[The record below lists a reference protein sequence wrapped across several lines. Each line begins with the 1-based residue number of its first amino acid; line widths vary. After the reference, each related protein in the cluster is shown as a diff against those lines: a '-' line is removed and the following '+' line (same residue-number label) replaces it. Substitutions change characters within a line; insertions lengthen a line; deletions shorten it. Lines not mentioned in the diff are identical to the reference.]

1 MRKNR
6 IEILTSRLIFI
17 MYTMMM
23 IWLLALLLFFEKS
36 NYYGKAD
43 YVISNLLIVV
53 VAVVVGILYM
63 ELKKR
68 YIIKSCSKSL
78 NYDQIVKV
86 TAICLLLVQIYI
98 AWNILFFAGW
108 DAAGVVNAAREL
120 VLGEPSQMS
129 SWYNFSVYPNNLFIV
144 YVQALLLE
152 INKWIGI
159 FNGDA
164 LLMPIVILNCLI
176 NTVSCFLVYKCGR
189 LFVSKKHAFYGF
201 VATVLIVGLSPWIV
215 VCYSDS
221 LGLLFPILCFYL
233 FIKPYEKKWEKNVA
247 MAGTAIL
254 AGIGFQI
261 KPQCVIM
268 FIAIVF
274 VEIIWGIE
282 KRNRK
287 RTALTVTGLLIIVI
301 VFSSGLQKSIK
312 YAYKAA
318 GNELDDEAAFGL
330 PHFLMMGMNEKS
342 NGVYAPEDIE
352 FSYNITSKSERNKK
366 DIERAVKRIQ
376 DMGPLRL
383 AKHFSKKML
392 VLYNDGTFAW
402 GKEGNFYAVTYDE
415 VNSGVCRLLRSYYY
429 GDEAANHGTFQTI
442 QKVIWILI
450 LLSAAFGVRKNSRYM
465 KEETILMLAV
475 IGLTLF
481 ELLFEARARYIYI
494 YVPIYCILA
503 SIGFENIKN
512 VIRERGRK

>member
-6 IEILTSRLIFI
+6 IEILTSKLIFI
-17 MYTMMM
+17 MYAMMM
-23 IWLLALLLFFEKS
+23 IWLLTLLLFFEKS

-68 YIIKSCSKSL
+68 NIIKVCSKSS

-86 TAICLLLVQIYI
+86 TAICLLFVQIYI

-201 VATVLIVGLSPWIV
+201 VATVLIVGLSPWTV

-221 LGLLFPILCFYL
+221 LGLLFPIL
-233 FIKPYEKKWEKNVA
+233 
-247 MAGTAIL
+247 
-254 AGIGFQI
+254 
-261 KPQCVIM
+261 
-268 FIAIVF
+268 
-274 VEIIWGIE
+274 
-282 KRNRK
+282 
-287 RTALTVTGLLIIVI
+287 
-301 VFSSGLQKSIK
+301 
-312 YAYKAA
+312 
-318 GNELDDEAAFGL
+318 
-330 PHFLMMGMNEKS
+330 
-342 NGVYAPEDIE
+342 
-352 FSYNITSKSERNKK
+352 
-366 DIERAVKRIQ
+366 
-376 DMGPLRL
+376 
-383 AKHFSKKML
+383 
-392 VLYNDGTFAW
+392 
-402 GKEGNFYAVTYDE
+402 
-415 VNSGVCRLLRSYYY
+415 
-429 GDEAANHGTFQTI
+429 
-442 QKVIWILI
+442 
-450 LLSAAFGVRKNSRYM
+450 
-465 KEETILMLAV
+465 
-475 IGLTLF
+475 
-481 ELLFEARARYIYI
+481 
-494 YVPIYCILA
+494 
-503 SIGFENIKN
+503 
-512 VIRERGRK
+512 